1 MKSHGYSLVEVMVG
15 AAVVAIGL
23 TAAAVL
29 VGSIMQQ
36 QEVNASILRSAN
48 LQEQAVTLYRLGMG
62 TNIGALL
69 PESGHNFE
77 FSSPPTVTNLSNGA
91 VRFAVEV
98 VNCTMTYPNPAGDGS
113 LLTNTVSVVRPTIR
127 AD

>member
-1 MKSHGYSLVEVMVG
+1 MKKHGYSLIEVMVG

-29 VGSIMQQ
+29 IGSIIQQ
-36 QEVNASILRSAN
+36 QEVNAATLRSAN
-48 LQEQAVTLYRLGMG
+48 LQEQAITLYRLCMG
-62 TNIGALL
+62 SNLSELL
-69 PESGHNFE
+69 PDSGHT
-77 FSSPPTVTNLSNGA
+77 FSFTSPQQRSLSNSA
-91 VRFAVEV
+91 VSISVEV
-98 VNCTMTYPNPAGDGS
+98 TDCTMTYPDPVGDGS